1 MRKAGAEW
9 RKIARHAVSCA
20 TVLFRV
26 YLSLVAVHSLAEN
39 HSDNSSPRRLAVK
52 DYAHSRRQH
61 RFKSGRGYDG
71 QLFEVATPA
80 KLGCGVIGNTADS
93 GSAILGS
100 SPGIP
105 ANEPSQMRGFFVF
118 RTCLFTSLWAVG

>member
-1 MRKAGAEW
+1 MGEDSRILITRCGSQLTEN
-9 RKIARHAVSCA
+9 RSGEN
-20 TVLFRV
+20 
-26 YLSLVAVHSLAEN
+26 LSPH
-39 HSDNSSPRRLAVK
+39 RLAVQ
-52 DYAHSRRQH
+52 DYALSRRQH
-61 RFKSGRGYDG
+61 RFKSGWGYDG

-105 ANEPSQMRGFFVF
+105 ANDPRRCEGFLFSNSMRFSGSKVVSGFMVAKCAF
-118 RTCLFTSLWAVG
+118 RGVPLT